1 MQASIKVEN
10 RSTLEEST
18 DVPDHRR
25 EMNPFGNNTVLLL
38 LAVILLL
45 LSLLLLLL
53 LLSRR
58 RKNLAM
64 RPTDSEM
71 MKWKRV
77 FLVE

>member
-53 LLSRR
+53 LSRR